1 MFKSLVISLMTVVTF
16 TSLSG
21 VIFLKNQ
28 VFLEDSVS
36 ALLYIMVERM
46 FQQILSHCSVE
57 KLSV

>member
-36 ALLYIMVERM
+36 ASLYIMVERM
-46 FQQILSHCSVE
+46 FQ
-57 KLSV
+57 